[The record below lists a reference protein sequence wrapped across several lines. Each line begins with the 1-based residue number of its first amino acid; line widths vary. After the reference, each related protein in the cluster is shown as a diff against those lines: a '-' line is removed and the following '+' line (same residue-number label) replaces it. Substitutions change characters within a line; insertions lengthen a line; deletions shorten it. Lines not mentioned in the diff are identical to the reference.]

1 MSMTRGQEAAG
12 GSHARRTLA
21 LACVPAFMVGL
32 DALVVTIALAT
43 IRRDLHA
50 SVAQLDWTVNAYVLT
65 FGALILLGAVL
76 GDRLGRRRMFTA
88 GLWIF
93 TAASAACAL
102 APSPTVLIAA
112 RAVQGAGAALISPL
126 SLALVSAA
134 FPPGQRGKAIGT
146 WGAITGSAVAVGP
159 VVGGA
164 IVQGISWHWIFW
176 INVPVGLAAAILSPS
191 AFGESHGPRRP
202 IDAPGVLLASAG
214 LLTLVWAIIR
224 GNARGWTSAE
234 TLTTLLAGA
243 TLLGAFV
250 IGQSRAENPMLPR
263 HLFADRSF
271 VAANTAT
278 FLLTA
283 SLFGAAFLVPQYLQ
297 SGLHHSVLVT
307 GLMLLPWTGV
317 TMFVTPIVG
326 ALADRIG
333 NRPLMICGLLLQGTG
348 FAWIGVRATPTLGY
362 ATLLA
367 PLLLAGIGISLVFG
381 TVANAVVG
389 GVNADDLGIAAA
401 TNASF
406 RQLGAPFGVAIASA
420 VFTHAGSFATSQ
432 AIANGVGPA
441 LVVAG
446 AISALGAAAAL
457 RVRARPHATRCAP
470 APVPVS

>member
-1 MSMTRGQEAAG
+1 MTQIRRNAG
-12 GSHARRTLA
+12 KPHPRQALA

-50 SVAQLDWTVNAYVLT
+50 SVAQLGWTVNAYVLS
-65 FGALILLGAVL
+65 FGVLILLGAVL

-88 GLWIF
+88 GLGIF

-102 APSPTVLIAA
+102 APSSTVLIAA

-134 FPPGQRGKAIGT
+134 FPPGQRGKAIGI

-176 INVPVGLAAAILSPS
+176 INVPIGLAAAILSPRV
-191 AFGESHGPRRP
+191 FEESHGPRRP
-202 IDAPGVLLASAG
+202 IDAPGVLLASGG
-214 LLTLVWAIIR
+214 LLALVWAIIR
-224 GNARGWTSAE
+224 GNDSGWTSAE
-234 TLTTLLAGA
+234 VLTTLLAGA
-243 TLLGAFV
+243 TLLAAFV
-250 IGQSRAENPMLPR
+250 IGQSRATSPMLPR

-271 VAANTAT
+271 VAANAAT

-297 SGLHHSVLVT
+297 SGLHHSAIAT

-317 TMFVTPIVG
+317 TMLVTPLAG

-333 NRPLMICGLLLQGTG
+333 DRPLMVCGLLLQAIG
-348 FAWIGVRATPTLGY
+348 FAWIGVEATPMLGY
-362 ATLLA
+362 GALIA

-389 GVNADDLGIAAA
+389 GVTADDLGIAAA

-406 RQLGAPFGVAIASA
+406 RQLGAPFGVAIAAA
-420 VFTHAGSFATSQ
+420 VFAHAGGFATPQ
-432 AIANGVGPA
+432 AIAAGVGPA
-441 LVVAG
+441 LLVAG
-446 AISALGAAAAL
+446 VISALGAAAAL
-457 RVRARPHATRCAP
+457 QVRARARGPMRVAAALP
-470 APVPVS
+470 AS

>member
-1 MSMTRGQEAAG
+1 MSMKRNQAQARN
-12 GSHARRTLA
+12 SHPRQALA

-50 SVAQLDWTVNAYVLT
+50 SVAQLGWTVNAYVLS
-65 FGALILLGAVL
+65 FGLLILLGAVL

-93 TAASAACAL
+93 TVASAVCAL
-102 APSPTVLIAA
+102 APSPGLLIAA
-112 RAVQGAGAALISPL
+112 RALQGAGAALISPL

-134 FPPGQRGKAIGT
+134 FSPGQRGKAIGI

-176 INVPVGLAAAILSPS
+176 INVPIGVAAAILSPRV
-191 AFGESHGPRRP
+191 FEESHGPRRT

-214 LLTLVWAIIR
+214 LLALVWAIIR
-224 GNARGWTSAE
+224 GNASGWTSAE
-234 TLTTLLAGA
+234 ILTTLLAGV
-243 TLLGAFV
+243 TLLAAFV
-250 IGQSRAENPMLPR
+250 IRQSRAASPMLPR

-271 VAANTAT
+271 VAANAAT

-297 SGLHHSVLVT
+297 SGLHHSALDT

-317 TMFVTPIVG
+317 TMFVTPVAG
-326 ALADRIG
+326 VLADRVG
-333 NRPLMICGLLLQGTG
+333 NRPLMICGLLLQAIG
-348 FAWIGVRATPTLGY
+348 FAWIGAQVTPTLGY
-362 ATLLA
+362 GTLIA

-389 GVNADDLGIAAA
+389 GVTAEDLGIAAA
-401 TNASF
+401 INASF

-420 VFTHAGSFATSQ
+420 VFAHAGGFATPQ
-432 AIANGVGPA
+432 AIAAGVGPA
-441 LVVAG
+441 LLVAG
-446 AISALGAAAAL
+446 VISALGAATAL
-457 RVRARPHATRCAP
+457 GVRGRPRVALGAP
-470 APVPVS
+470 APVPAS